1 MRGSSLRGFI
11 LWCQNASC
19 GVERDSWL
27 LCACLESAAIQQSSR
42 ILLELVLSKKQQV
55 VEETEA
61 SRKIDGAVKVQ
72 MNGTI
77 KPLYHLGVAYKG
89 WCSP

>member
-1 MRGSSLRGFI
+1 MVLF
-11 LWCQNASC
+11 C
-19 GVERDSWL
+19 GVKMPLVELNATLGCYVHVLSL
-27 LCACLESAAIQQSSR
+27 PLSNSHLEL
-42 ILLELVLSKKQQV
+42 ILKLVLSEKQQV

-61 SRKIDGAVKVQ
+61 SRKIDDVVEVQ

-89 WCSP
+89 WCNP